1 MYRSAGTR
9 VARVGRLLVGEGQP
23 VRVMGIINVSPESFF
38 PGSVKSTPEEA
49 AEAAAR
55 MVEAGAEIIDVG
67 GMSSAPYKEVW
78 ISEEVEA
85 ERLRSAIRAVRGA
98 VSVPISADT
107 FRFRPAEVALSEG
120 AEMINDVRG
129 LRHSAEI
136 ARLVKEYSA
145 SLIVMASDMSGD
157 VDVMEGV
164 LGQLRS
170 SVETALNMGVEPER
184 IIVDPGIGFHRRH
197 AKKWYLVDGE
207 ILRRL
212 GELQGLGYPICVGV
226 SRKSFIGKVT
236 GKEDPGERLYG
247 SVAAEALAVLN
258 GADLIRTH
266 NPAESLDAV
275 RVASLVLGRTT
286 I

>member
-1 MYRSAGTR
+1 
-9 VARVGRLLVGEGQP
+9 
-23 VRVMGIINVSPESFF
+23 MGIINVSPESFF

-98 VSVPISADT
+98 VNVPISADT
-107 FRFRPAEVALSEG
+107 FRLRPAEVALSEG

-145 SLIVMASDMSGD
+145 SLIVMASDVSGD

-212 GELQGLGYPICVGV
+212 GELQGLSYPICVGV

>member
-1 MYRSAGTR
+1 MYRSAGAR

-55 MVEAGAEIIDVG
+55 MVEAGAEIIDIG

-78 ISEEVEA
+78 VSEEVEA

-107 FRFRPAEVALSEG
+107 FRLRPAEVALSEG

-145 SLIVMASDMSGD
+145 SLIVMASDVSGD

-164 LGQLRS
+164 LCQLRS
-170 SVETALNMGVEPER
+170 SVETALSMGVEPDR

-207 ILRRL
+207 ILKRL
-212 GELQGLGYPICVGV
+212 GELRELGYPICVGV

-247 SVAAEALAVLN
+247 SVAAEAIAVLN

-286 I
+286 T

>member
-1 MYRSAGTR
+1 MYRSAGAR

-23 VRVMGIINVSPESFF
+23 VRIMGIINVSPESFF

-78 ISEEVEA
+78 VSEEVEA

-107 FRFRPAEVALSEG
+107 FRLRPAEVALSEG

-145 SLIVMASDMSGD
+145 SLIVMASDVSGD

-170 SVETALNMGVEPER
+170 SVETALSMGVEPER

-207 ILRRL
+207 ILKRL
-212 GELQGLGYPICVGV
+212 GELRGLGYPICVGV

-286 I
+286 T